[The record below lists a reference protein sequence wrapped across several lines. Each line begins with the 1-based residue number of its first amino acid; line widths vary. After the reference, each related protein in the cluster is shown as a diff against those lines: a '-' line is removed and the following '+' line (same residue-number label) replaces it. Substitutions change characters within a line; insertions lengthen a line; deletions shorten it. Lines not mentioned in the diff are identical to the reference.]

1 MDDDKDTRMTSPMN
15 VDATQAPS
23 GLDPS
28 PRPTDDPTHS
38 EGDVKLAPEVMAE
51 TRANPMAVE
60 KMEQGTSLAAEL
72 RQLEPTAMT
81 GWSPLLPLHTQ
92 SGGGSLSNRISIF
105 DFNDRRWWRCFW
117 WCALCRRPSTGSAN
131 AGRWLFHFHFPRSSP
146 TTLCRSTHGIR
157 KTQTKPVTLLQ
168 SVRKE

>member
-81 GWSPLLPLHTQ
+81 GPLPTLPLHT
-92 SGGGSLSNRISIF
+92 F
-105 DFNDRRWWRCFW
+105 
-117 WCALCRRPSTGSAN
+117 STG
-131 AGRWLFHFHFPRSSP
+131 
-146 TTLCRSTHGIR
+146 CR
-157 KTQTKPVTLLQ
+157 
-168 SVRKE
+168 